1 VIVKSTG
8 DGFFAAFDQPR
19 PAIDTAMAIQRS
31 LREHREASG
40 SALSVRIG
48 LHTAEATRR
57 GADYSGMGVHVAAR
71 IGALAIGGE
80 ILVSADS
87 LAEAG
92 DVRTTNPASVAV
104 RGVTTPVTV
113 ARVEWT

>member
-1 VIVKSTG
+1 
-8 DGFFAAFDQPR
+8 
-19 PAIDTAMAIQRS
+19 
-31 LREHREASG
+31 
-40 SALSVRIG
+40 
-48 LHTAEATRR
+48 
-57 GADYSGMGVHVAAR
+57 MGVHVAAR

-92 DVRTTNPASVAV
+92 DVRTANPASVAV